1 MSDNIKDK
9 KILYTM
15 LLVLMVS
22 ILSLSVAYAALA
34 TTLKIMGTA
43 QITSSDWNIY
53 FSNPV
58 VRSGSASTEVPTIVS
73 ATKVSFNAELSL
85 PGDFY
90 EFTVDVVN
98 DGSID
103 AMIESIEK
111 TPELTTEQA
120 KYLKYEV
127 SYKTGESIQL
137 NQALKSKTSIPIKV
151 RIEYRK
157 DISSSEL
164 PTTKTE
170 LSLSI
175 TLNYVQSTNESV
187 NVPNNGVS
195 TINIVSGDINTV
207 GSEICISDE
216 CFYVIGN
223 DGTNVSMLA
232 KYNLLVGNQYN
243 VTDDIV
249 TPLANPTG
257 KQDPTAIGYFRGN
270 SADNPL
276 IGTIPFSES
285 PYWGEDKYP
294 ANIYS
299 SDSNL
304 YQYVE
309 NYKVYLN
316 NLGSSIENARLITYD
331 ELKKLG
337 CVLEGNMCGNA
348 PSWVYSTTYWTQTA
362 GDDEKVWNVI
372 SNGYAYADLYDCN
385 RRGVRPVIEIYVND
399 F

>member
-1 MSDNIKDK
+1 MRDNIKDK

-22 ILSLSVAYAALA
+22 VLSLSVAYAALA

-43 QITSSDWNIY
+43 QITSSTWNIY

-58 VRSGSASTEVPTIVS
+58 VKSGSTSTEVPTIVS

-90 EFTVDVVN
+90 EFTINAVN

-103 AMIESIEK
+103 AMIESIIK
-111 TPELTTEQA
+111 SPELTTEQA
-120 KYLKYEV
+120 KYIKYEV
-127 SYKTGESIQL
+127 SYQTGESIQS
-137 NQALKSKTSIPIKV
+137 NQELKAGTSVPIKV

-157 DISSSEL
+157 DISTSEL

-175 TLNYVQSTNESV
+175 TLNYVQSTDSSV
-187 NVPNNGVS
+187 TVPNNGVP
-195 TINIVSGDINTV
+195 TINIVSGDIYTV

-216 CFYVIGN
+216 CFYVLGN

-232 KYNLLVGNQYN
+232 KYHLLVGNQYN

-257 KQDPTAIGYFRGN
+257 KQDPTAKGYFRGN

-276 IGTIPFSES
+276 IGTMPFSES
-285 PYWGEDKYP
+285 PYWGADKYP
-294 ANIYS
+294 TNIYS

-309 NYKVYLN
+309 NYKIYLN
-316 NLGSSIENARLITYD
+316 NLGSSIKNARLITYD

-385 RRGVRPVIEIYVND
+385 RRGVRPVIEIYIND